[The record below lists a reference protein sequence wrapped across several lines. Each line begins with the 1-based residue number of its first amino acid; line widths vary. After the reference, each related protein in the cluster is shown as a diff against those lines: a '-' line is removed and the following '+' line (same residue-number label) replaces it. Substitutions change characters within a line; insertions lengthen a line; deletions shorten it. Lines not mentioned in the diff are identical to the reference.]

1 MNRRAADAGSIPAAS
16 ATGFKPRIDRDD
28 RYIPR
33 VIENGDSKLR
43 TLVRADVLVQEL
55 DLEALL
61 LRLELDDVS
70 DRNDAHH
77 AATGVGDR

>member
-1 MNRRAADAGSIPAAS
+1 MNRRAADAVRFRPPPPQV
-16 ATGFKPRIDRDD
+16 KPKMDRENH
-28 RYIPR
+28 YIPR

-77 AATGVGDR
+77 AAPVVDDR